1 MKARWLVNLG
11 LLLLIAGIVAFLYL
25 RPQQKADGPKSY
37 EISALKIADFSRI
50 SVEFPAKAPVVLQ
63 KVDGYWRIVKPYD
76 ARADQMTVQR
86 ILAIVG
92 ATSTD
97 KFAADDLARFN
108 LDNPKL
114 KLKLDSEEFLFGTV
128 NPVSGQQYVAYKDAV
143 YLLPTTYAESASTQ
157 VVELLDKSPLK
168 PTDKV
173 VGFDFSR
180 LEQWEDIRLHVD
192 LLDGQ
197 WKVSAAKA
205 KPNQNEMNEWLD
217 MTWTHAYAASVEPYT
232 PDRNATFPSFEV
244 KMKDGTKA
252 HFDKMQESPELLL
265 ARPDEKLIY
274 HFNADIGFSML
285 NPPIHLPK

>member
-11 LLLLIAGIVAFLYL
+11 LLLLIVGIVAFLYL
-25 RPQQKADGPKSY
+25 RPQAKAEGPKIY
-37 EISALKIADFSRI
+37 ELSALKIADFSKI

-63 KVDGYWRIVKPYD
+63 KIDGYWRIVKPYE

-86 ILAIVG
+86 ILSIVG

-97 KFAADDLARFN
+97 KFPTDDLARFN

-114 KLKLDSEEFLFGTV
+114 KLKLDGEEFLFGTV
-128 NPVSGQQYVAYKDAV
+128 NPVSGQQYVAYKNAV
-143 YLLPTTYAESASTQ
+143 YLLPTIYAESASTQ

-168 PTDKV
+168 PTEKV

-192 LLDGQ
+192 LLDGE
-197 WKVSAAKA
+197 WKISAAKA
-205 KPNQNEMNEWLD
+205 KPKQNEMNEWLD
-217 MTWTHAYAASVEPYT
+217 MVWTHASASSVEPYT
-232 PDRNATFPSFEV
+232 PDRNATYPSFEV

-285 NPPIHLPK
+285 NPPINLPK